1 MFKVK
6 NKNTRTTPMTLNI
19 FPTLLYPPISFGYN
33 WQSNFIFW
41 SLPGKAVAPLVVY
54 LFIYLF
60 IHLYVLIYLF
70 FEHVM
75 FTEMIFL
82 YYYCW
87 LKNFSLRSYF
97 SGQDFPIFK
106 MKKDNYFGSVLV
118 PLSYMKTR
126 IKRNC
131 AF

>member
-1 MFKVK
+1 
-6 NKNTRTTPMTLNI
+6 
-19 FPTLLYPPISFGYN
+19 
-33 WQSNFIFW
+33 
-41 SLPGKAVAPLVVY
+41 
-54 LFIYLF
+54 
-60 IHLYVLIYLF
+60 
-70 FEHVM
+70 M

-97 SGQDFPIFK
+97 SGYDFPIFK

-118 PLSYMKTR
+118 LLRYMKTR